1 MVPIGYIFYAFSDA
15 TKKGGL
21 YMTPI
26 YDWTTPHLH
35 CVHCWS
41 PIPHCIC
48 DAACRI
54 PNELPVQVF
63 IHHKELSRRSNST
76 HLLRLLLD
84 QVSFEVHGAPNQ
96 PTRWPD
102 PASKERLCVLF
113 PSDQAEPLSATDRG
127 KFDRLIIVDGN
138 WRQAKK
144 ASNRLHRIVSP
155 VFRTIPFNEPSEFK
169 LRTQSAQHR
178 LSSFE
183 ATARALSIL
192 ECKTYWDKMMPIF
205 RAHVAVT
212 MEQRSRR
219 GAPRQKNLR

>member
-1 MVPIGYIFYAFSDA
+1 
-15 TKKGGL
+15 
-21 YMTPI
+21 MTPVN
-26 YDWTTPHLH
+26 DWNTPHLH
-35 CVHCWS
+35 CVRCWS
-41 PIPHCIC
+41 PMSHCIC
-48 DAACRI
+48 AAACAI
-54 PNELPVQVF
+54 ANTLPVQVF

-84 QVSFEVHGAPNQ
+84 QVTFEVHGAPNQ

-113 PSDQAEPLSATDRG
+113 PTDDALPLSEADRG
-127 KFDRLIIVDGN
+127 QFDRLIIVDGN

-144 ASNRLHRIVSP
+144 ASNRLHKIAAP
-155 VFRTIPFNEPSEFK
+155 TFRTIPFAEPSEFK
-169 LRTQSAQHR
+169 LRTQSADDR

-192 ECKTYWDKMMPIF
+192 ESKTYWDKMMPIF
-205 RAHVAVT
+205 RAHVDVT